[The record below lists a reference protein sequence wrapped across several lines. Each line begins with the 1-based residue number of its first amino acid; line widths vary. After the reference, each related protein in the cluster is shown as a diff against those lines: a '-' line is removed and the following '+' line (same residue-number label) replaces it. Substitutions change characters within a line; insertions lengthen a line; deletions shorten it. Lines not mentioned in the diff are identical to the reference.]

1 MVNHFKITLAIGL
14 QLAWQL
20 GTIRYEQGKP
30 DYFISLGEMVK
41 LILAVITISFGDDD
55 DNFIIRFKF
64 LLLFL
69 SQEPNWL
76 YNRIAS

>member
-1 MVNHFKITLAIGL
+1 
-14 QLAWQL
+14 
-20 GTIRYEQGKP
+20 
-30 DYFISLGEMVK
+30 MVK

-55 DNFIIRFKF
+55 DNFIIRFEF